1 MISREEYLK
10 RVKESPRYQRTLNKL
25 EKKKMLADANKK
37 YDRRVARMQREA
49 EFEKE
54 LEKMNEAF
62 MEGYLDGLNNSQELD
77 EDLLVSIGRR
87 YEKAGAVA
95 DRAVDSVKSKLPKI
109 KKSGD
114 TQITPKE
121 KKPNIIDRAIDKAAT
136 PLTNYH
142 TKKAVSSYTKRHGHA
157 PDDRVIERFKK
168 QQVAPATRAGLK
180 GFAKVDAA
188 ASLLPGPTAALGH
201 APVVGLGVA
210 DEIKK
215 NRQMKKARKN
225 LKK

>member
-25 EKKKMLADANKK
+25 ERKKILADANKK
-37 YDRRVARMQREA
+37 YDRRIARIQREA

-62 MEGYLDGLNNSQELD
+62 MEGYLDGLSKSQELD
-77 EDLLVSIGRR
+77 EDLLASIGRR
-87 YEKAGAVA
+87 YGKAGAVA
-95 DRAVDSVKSKLPKI
+95 DKAVDSVKSKLPKI
-109 KKSGD
+109 KKLEILK
-114 TQITPKE
+114 QRQK
-121 KKPNIIDRAIDKAAT
+121 KKPKIIDRVVDKAAK

-142 TKKAVSSYTKRHGHA
+142 TKKAVNSYTKRHGHA
-157 PDDRVIERFKK
+157 PDDKVVERFKK
-168 QQVAPATRAGLK
+168 GQVAPATRAGLK

-188 ASLLPGPTAALGH
+188 ASLIPGPTSALGH
-201 APVVGLGVA
+201 APIIGLGVA

-215 NRQMKKARKN
+215 NRQMKKARQN

>member
-10 RVKESPRYQRTLNKL
+10 RVKESPRYQRTLNKF
-25 EKKKMLADANKK
+25 ERKKMLADANKK
-37 YDRRVARMQREA
+37 YDRRIARIQREA

-62 MEGYLDGLNNSQELD
+62 IEGYLDGLNCQELD
-77 EDLLVSIGRR
+77 EDLLASIGRR
-87 YEKAGAVA
+87 YGQAGAVA

-114 TQITPKE
+114 TQTTSKE

-215 NRQMKKARKN
+215 NRQMKKARKK
-225 LKK
+225 LKN